1 MTTEVKNL
9 LFQDKSPKLSFY
21 IKYIRAVD
29 LHMQKERDEY
39 MKEVSKN
46 RKKYLRKIRLRKIE
60 ILITQIAIVIAF
72 IALWEILAQKG
83 KIDSFITSQPS
94 RIVKTFMNLS
104 SNNLIEHLKITVEET
119 LIGFLLGTIAGE
131 ITAIIL
137 WWSTFISK
145 VSEPF
150 LVVLNSLPKI
160 ELGPVIIIWV
170 GAGMPAIIVM
180 ALSISLIVTILEI
193 LNGFLHTDKEKIKM
207 AKTFNANKIQILNK
221 IVFPSNIP
229 TFFNTLKVNI
239 GLSLVGVIS
248 GEFLVSKGGLGYLI
262 VYGGQV
268 FQLDLVM
275 TSVIILAVVAALM
288 YESIVVLE
296 RIFVK

>member
-1 MTTEVKNL
+1 MK
-9 LFQDKSPKLSFY
+9 
-21 IKYIRAVD
+21 KYSNENISED
-29 LHMQKERDEY
+29 
-39 MKEVSKN
+39 
-46 RKKYLRKIRLRKIE
+46 RKKYLKKIKMRKIE
-60 ILITQIAIVIAF
+60 IFATQILIVLFF
-72 IALWEILAQKG
+72 IALWEILAQTG

-94 RIVKTFMNLS
+94 RILKTFMNLT
-104 SNNLIEHLKITVEET
+104 SNNLLEHLKITCIET
-119 LIGFLLGTIAGE
+119 LLGFVIGTVLGTI
-131 ITAIIL
+131 IAIIL
-137 WWSTFISK
+137 WWSPFISK

-160 ELGPVIIIWV
+160 ALGPVIIIWV

-207 AKTFNANKIQILNK
+207 AKTFNANKYQVLSK
-221 IVFPSNIP
+221 IIIPSNIP

-239 GLSLVGVIS
+239 GLSLVGVIT

-275 TSVIILAVVAALM
+275 TSVLILSIVAALR
-288 YESIVVLE
+288 YESIVILE
-296 RIFVK
+296 KKIVK

>member
-1 MTTEVKNL
+1 MK
-9 LFQDKSPKLSFY
+9 K
-21 IKYIRAVD
+21 
-29 LHMQKERDEY
+29 DENI
-39 MKEVSKN
+39 STD
-46 RKKYLRKIRLRKIE
+46 RKQYLRKVKLRKIE
-60 ILITQIAIVIAF
+60 ILFTQIFIIVAF
-72 IALWEILAQKG
+72 IAIWEILARKG
-83 KIDSFITSQPS
+83 IIDSFITSQPS

-104 SNNLIEHLKITVEET
+104 SNDLLRHLRITCTET
-119 LIGFLLGTIAGE
+119 LVGFLLGTFSGAI
-131 ITAIIL
+131 IAIIL
-137 WWSTFISK
+137 WWSSFISK

-160 ELGPVIIIWV
+160 ALGPVIIIWV
-170 GAGMPAIIVM
+170 GSGMPAIIVM
-180 ALSISLIVTILEI
+180 ALAISLIVTILEI
-193 LNGFLHTDKEKIKM
+193 LNGFLHTDKEKIRM
-207 AKTFNANKIQILNK
+207 AKTFSASKIQVLTK
-221 IVFPSNIP
+221 IVIPANIP

-288 YESIVVLE
+288 YQSIVLLE
-296 RIFVK
+296 KIFVK

>member
-1 MTTEVKNL
+1 MEGVRGEKRKRGGT
-9 LFQDKSPKLSFY
+9 
-21 IKYIRAVD
+21 
-29 LHMQKERDEY
+29 
-39 MKEVSKN
+39 MKKVENISID
-46 RKKYLRKIRLRKIE
+46 RQKYLKKVKLRKIE
-60 ILITQIAIVIAF
+60 IFATQIFVVIAF
-72 IALWEILAQKG
+72 IAIWEILAQTG

-104 SNNLIEHLKITVEET
+104 SNDLLEHLRITCTET
-119 LIGFLLGTIAGE
+119 LIGFGIGTFAGV
-131 ITAIIL
+131 IIAIIL
-137 WWSTFISK
+137 WWSPFISK

-150 LVVLNSLPKI
+150 LVVLNSLPKTA
-160 ELGPVIIIWV
+160 LGPVIIIWV

-180 ALSISLIVTILEI
+180 ALAISLIVTILEI
-193 LNGFLHTDKEKIKM
+193 LNGFLHTEEEKIKM
-207 AKTFNANKIQILNK
+207 AKTFNANKIQILTK
-221 IVFPSNIP
+221 IVIPSNIP

-288 YESIVVLE
+288 YESIVLLE
-296 RIFVK
+296 KRFVK